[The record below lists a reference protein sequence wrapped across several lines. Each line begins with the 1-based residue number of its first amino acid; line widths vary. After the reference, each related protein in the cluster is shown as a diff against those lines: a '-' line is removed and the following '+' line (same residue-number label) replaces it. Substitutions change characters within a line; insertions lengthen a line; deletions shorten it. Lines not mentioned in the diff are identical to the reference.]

1 MNLKIKVNIYGNKN
15 ALLSLKSCCNNNS
28 HASPSNR
35 CHNKTKCKNCNN
47 CKNTDSHKSDIN
59 NVGLITTGELYDGLK
74 SFLSHSDVY
83 ENTLLNFI
91 ELDKINS
98 SDKEEIQVNNIIN
111 KGFTPPIT
119 VIDGIIR
126 YYAGISNILIY
137 KDIKELLE

>member
-15 ALLSLKSCCNNNS
+15 AVLSLKSCYNNS
-28 HASPSNR
+28 HGSPSNS
-35 CHNKTKCKNCNN
+35 CHNKTKCKNYNH
-47 CKNTDSHKSDIN
+47 CKNTISNKSYIN
-59 NVGLITTGELYDGLK
+59 NISLIRTEELYDVLK
-74 SFLSHSDVY
+74 NFPNYSDVWK
-83 ENTLLNFI
+83 NTLLNFI
-91 ELDKINS
+91 ELEKMNL

>member
-1 MNLKIKVNIYGNKN
+1 MNL
-15 ALLSLKSCCNNNS
+15 
-28 HASPSNR
+28 
-35 CHNKTKCKNCNN
+35 
-47 CKNTDSHKSDIN
+47 
-59 NVGLITTGELYDGLK
+59 
-74 SFLSHSDVY
+74 
-83 ENTLLNFI
+83 
-91 ELDKINS
+91 

>member
-1 MNLKIKVNIYGNKN
+1 MKN
-15 ALLSLKSCCNNNS
+15 FPN
-28 HASPSNR
+28 
-35 CHNKTKCKNCNN
+35 
-47 CKNTDSHKSDIN
+47 
-59 NVGLITTGELYDGLK
+59 Y
-74 SFLSHSDVY
+74 SDVWK
-83 ENTLLNFI
+83 NTLLNFI
-91 ELDKINS
+91 ELEKINL